1 MKIGYARVST
11 ENQNLERQID
21 ALHEYGVDE
30 LYTEKMTGTK
40 ANRPELDK
48 VRLRIRE
55 GDSVVVESL
64 SRLGRS
70 TLTLKFMNC
79 VIKITLYMCESI
91 QRTMTS
97 TECRLQMMR

>member
-21 ALHEYGVDE
+21 ALYECGVDE
-30 LYTEKMTGTK
+30 LYTEKITGTK

-48 VRLRIRE
+48 VRLRMRE

-64 SRLGRS
+64 SSLLG
-70 TLTLKFMNC
+70 
-79 VIKITLYMCESI
+79 
-91 QRTMTS
+91 
-97 TECRLQMMR
+97 